1 MIYFLLQGNEIFF
14 TFVNDEYLYFNLNSL
29 FMKKILLTAAL
40 ILGLSFAASAQP
52 RAIGA
57 KFGWGLDLS
66 YQHSFGTNFLE
77 ADLGLNNFNALDVVG
92 VYNFMIAQPYWT
104 DRGEWGFYAG
114 PGAALGL
121 GMKDENNYFHLAV
134 AGMVGLEYTFWFPL
148 QLSFDI
154 RPQIGAGF
162 GHGLYWTM
170 TPSIG
175 VRYRF

>member
-14 TFVNDEYLYFNLNSL
+14 TFVSDEYLYFNLNSL

-77 ADLGLNNFNALDVVG
+77 ADLFAFDDFVHNHRFSIHDLL
-92 VYNFMIAQPYWT
+92 
-104 DRGEWGFYAG
+104 AG
-114 PGAALGL
+114 DNYFRIFHIHLHHRSDGAA
-121 GMKDENNYFHLAV
+121 H
-134 AGMVGLEYTFWFPL
+134 
-148 QLSFDI
+148 
-154 RPQIGAGF
+154 
-162 GHGLYWTM
+162 
-170 TPSIG
+170 
-175 VRYRF
+175 

>member
-1 MIYFLLQGNEIFF
+1 
-14 TFVNDEYLYFNLNSL
+14 
-29 FMKKILLTAAL
+29 MKKFFLVAAMV
-40 ILGLSFAASAQP
+40 LGFAAAASAQP

-77 ADLGLNNFNALDVVG
+77 ADLGLNNFNAIDLVG

-114 PGAALGL
+114 PGAALGM
-121 GMKDENNYFHLAV
+121 GMKSENNYFHLAV

-148 QLSFDI
+148 QLSVDI
-154 RPQIGAGF
+154 RPMVGISIADGVSFYRNGLFGF
-162 GHGLYWTM
+162 S
-170 TPSIG
+170 PCISA
-175 VRYRF
+175 RYRF